1 MPSRICCLFFVVVSI
16 VIPPASSAQPPVEDL
31 GRRSQTMLARIAAT
45 SPSLAMDWNEEGIRV
60 LDAAG
65 RVTVWDPSLGHPVR
79 SRRVVPSRRPA
90 PTSATEAAERVREEA
105 LSPEQDSLL
114 RAFDFEGQ
122 WLALALEGFVTSWNL
137 ETLERQGRYE
147 RPGESLTAI
156 AIDAEGQ
163 WMASGDGDGWLCVW
177 RVDAEE
183 GTPQC
188 VALSAEDGA
197 IGELEF
203 LGDGRLAVG
212 QQRRVTVG
220 HLNGGLWSAEGA
232 VPLMGPEG
240 SELRAFSE
248 VAGQLLIGWSNG
260 QFDVRDVENGSIFST
275 GLGSEP
281 LATTAAPTGDWLA
294 VLAADGV
301 SILGCQAGV
310 PGWSQESQISA
321 GNTPFR
327 AVAFDPDGSR
337 LATTDATGLITTW
350 AVDSRLRLRSMRA
363 HGQRVGSVR
372 WASPQELWTVVPS
385 RYAVYAWNVPENLA
399 TVWVGGDRLATT
411 GRGVP
416 STAVAS
422 PDGGRVAI
430 GFEDGGVALWDRR
443 ELFSGDPVAVWQ
455 AHGGTVREVAFASV
469 SEGGEPVL
477 LTGGD
482 DRVRWWQ
489 AVDGAEVEPAGGN
502 ASWDLGTPIRHLG
515 LSSFERVAA
524 LGTDQG
530 ILLRSLETGEEIASV
545 DLGQPV
551 FASRFASQKE
561 LVLAAADGLYSWQVG
576 AQPERFQDFG
586 RGVRVFDF
594 APASRALASAKASN
608 GAVEIWTFEDDGR
621 LMPIHLLLSGD
632 RGRWIACEKEGTCRR
647 NDDGTL
653 LLDRELDE
661 AYQAMLPALGTT
673 PALEV
678 VEVQRTQGDDGIT
691 SIEVTVRNQG
701 PGPTAWVRLRPS
713 QPLDP
718 TRFATP
724 ETLPWLA
731 EGSQATLTAEVGPLD
746 ESEQGEIEVEV
757 IAATASARDGVVAG
771 VRSRGS
777 GFPLTA
783 GMVLGGL
790 FLAVAIALILR
801 RSGG

>member
-1 MPSRICCLFFVVVSI
+1 
-16 VIPPASSAQPPVEDL
+16 
-31 GRRSQTMLARIAAT
+31 MLARIAAS

-90 PTSATEAAERVREEA
+90 PTSATEAAERVGEK
-105 LSPEQDSLL
+105 DSLL

-183 GTPQC
+183 GAPQC
-188 VALSAEDGA
+188 VTLSAEDGA

-220 HLNGGLWSAEGA
+220 HLNGGLWTAEGA

-260 QFDVRDVENGSIFST
+260 QFDARDVENGSIFSA

-301 SILGCQAGV
+301 SILGRQAGV
-310 PGWSQESQISA
+310 PGWPQESQISA

-327 AVAFDPDGSR
+327 AVAFDPSGSR

-350 AVDSRLRLRSMRA
+350 AVDSGLRLRSMRA

-372 WASPQELWTVVPS
+372 WASPQELWTVVPA
-385 RYAVYAWNVPENLA
+385 RPAVYAWNVPENLA
-399 TVWVGGDRLATT
+399 TLWVGGDRLATT

-443 ELFSGDPVAVWQ
+443 ELFDGDPVAVWE
-455 AHGGTVREVAFASV
+455 AHEGAVREVAFASV

-482 DRVRWWQ
+482 DGTVRWWR
-489 AVDGAEVEPAGGN
+489 AADGATAEPAGGTAN
-502 ASWDLGTPIRHLG
+502 WDLGTPIRHLG
-515 LSSFERVAA
+515 LSSFGRVAA

-530 ILLRSLETGEEIASV
+530 ILLRSLETGDEIASA

-551 FASRFASQKE
+551 FASRFAGENE

-621 LMPIHLLLSGD
+621 LTPIHLLLSGD

-653 LLDRELDE
+653 LLDRERDE

-678 VEVQRTQGDDGIT
+678 VEVQRTQGDGGIT
-691 SIEVTVRNQG
+691 TVGVTVRNQG
-701 PGPTAWVRLRPS
+701 PGPAAWVRLRPS

-718 TRFATP
+718 TRFAAP

-731 EGSQATLTAEVGPLD
+731 EGSQMTLTAEVGPLD
-746 ESEQGEIEVEV
+746 ESEQGEIKVEV
-757 IAATASARDGVVAG
+757 VAATASARDGVVTA
-771 VRSRGS
+771 VSAARRGGIRLS
-777 GFPLTA
+777 A
-783 GMVLGGL
+783 VLGILLVLSGL
-790 FLAVAIALILR
+790 LGYR
-801 RSGG
+801 RWR